1 MLDSGSGSGDSSGTT
16 NAPVTNE
23 NPYATITLNP
33 PANIDFVF
41 DGLTVTEELNKPFDM
56 VLDVSSN
63 MATGQ
68 LIALLGSS
76 LTLTLKQSEPPPQS
90 QSGGSQS
97 QSGGGSQPSPSQS
110 RPTRY
115 FNGIMVHVEYAGMAQ
130 GAYRYHIELKPWIW
144 LLSRVHDCKIYQNQ
158 TAWQVITSVFRDNGF
173 SDFSDKRQNQSGEIA
188 MENCVQYHESSLDFV
203 TRLMELYG
211 IYYYYQHE
219 EAGHSIVFADDPN
232 SHTALPDEIP
242 YSRDMTESRTV
253 DDHIWSFSSKTKLQ
267 PGAVSARAYNFTTPS
282 ADLTAK
288 SRQPGAH
295 THGGFEVFNYPGTY
309 DTAAHGQALADV
321 RMQNLVA
328 RRHQMGG
335 ESNARG
341 LRTGVKMSM
350 GGFQEDAMNQSY
362 LITKSTTTIGMG
374 DSKSGDQGD
383 LTDTYRN
390 TFEALPETVPFRP
403 DVTVQ
408 RPMIRGPQSAKVV
421 GAAGDEITTDQ
432 YGRVKV
438 KFYWDRSAAQD
449 ETASCWIRVSQM
461 AAGQGFGAMSIP
473 RVGEEVVVIF
483 LDGNPDRPI
492 IVGRVY
498 NANVTV
504 PYGLP
509 DNKTRTT
516 IKTNSS
522 PGGGGFNELRF
533 EDKKGSEEV
542 FLQAQ
547 KDFNRVVVQGNDT
560 LKVQQGDRSITI
572 DQGSYN
578 TTVAM
583 ANHTVTVAAGSSTT
597 TAAQAIELMVAGSS
611 IRIAPEGIT
620 ITAPALTI
628 TAPMVTIN
636 GAVTVNGVLTVNGAL
651 VTGGSRRAGPGP
663 PAGRHRSGRYRAA
676 APPAR
681 PGRA

>member
-1 MLDSGSGSGDSSGTT
+1 MLDSDGGSSDSSGTT
-16 NAPVTNE
+16 EAPVTND

-33 PANIDFVF
+33 PAQIDFVF
-41 DGLTVTEELNKPFDM
+41 DGITVTEELNKPFDM

-76 LTLTLKQSEPPPQS
+76 LTLTLKQSPPPQS
-90 QSGGSQS
+90 QSGPS
-97 QSGGGSQPSPSQS
+97 GGSQPSSS
-110 RPTRY
+110 ERPTRY
-115 FNGIMVHVEYAGMAQ
+115 FNGVMVHVEYAGMTQ

-173 SDFSDKRQNQSGEIA
+173 SDFSDKRQNQSGEIP

-211 IYYYYQHE
+211 IYYYYEHDD
-219 EAGHSIVFADDPN
+219 GSHSIVFADDPN
-232 SHTALPDEIP
+232 SHTAMPDEVP

-282 ADLTAK
+282 ADLTSK
-288 SRQPGAH
+288 SMQPGAH

-335 ESNARG
+335 ASNARG

-350 GGFQEDAMNQSY
+350 GGFQEDEMNQSY

-374 DSKSGDQGD
+374 DSKSGSQGD

-403 DVTVQ
+403 DMTVQ

-449 ETASCWIRVSQM
+449 ETASCWIRVSQL
-461 AAGQGFGAMSIP
+461 AAGQGFGGMSIP
-473 RVGEEVVVIF
+473 RVGEEGRVPCRA
-483 LDGNPDRPI
+483 GRPARP
-492 IVGRVY
+492 VTTGRVY

-509 DNKTRTT
+509 GNKTRTT

-522 PGGGGFNELRF
+522 PGGGGYNELRF

-542 FLQAQ
+542 FFQAQ

-560 LKVQQGDRSITI
+560 LGVQQGNRTVTI
-572 DQGSYN
+572 DQGNHN
-578 TTVAM
+578 TTVTTG
-583 ANHTVTVAAGSSTT
+583 NHTVTVAAGSSTT
-597 TAAQAIELMVAGSS
+597 MAAQAITLTVAGSS
-611 IRIAPEGIT
+611 IVIGPEGIT
-620 ITAPALTI
+620 ITAPTLTLNAPAVTI
-628 TAPMVTIN
+628 T

-651 VTGGSRRAGPGP
+651 VTAG
-663 PAGRHRSGRYRAA
+663 
-676 APPAR
+676 
-681 PGRA
+681 

>member
-1 MLDSGSGSGDSSGTT
+1 MSGSDSSSGDSGDSSSGT
-16 NAPVTNE
+16 VTNS
-23 NPYATITLNP
+23 NPYATITISP
-33 PANIDFVF
+33 PAEIDFVF

-56 VLDVSSN
+56 VMDVSSN
-63 MATGQ
+63 LATGQ
-68 LIALLGSS
+68 LIPLLGSS
-76 LTLTLKQSEPPPQS
+76 LTLTLRQSAPLPQ
-90 QSGGSQS
+90 G
-97 QSGGGSQPSPSQS
+97 QSGGGQGQSDGSQPSAGE

-173 SDFSDKRQNQSGEIA
+173 SDFSDKRQNGSGEIS

-219 EAGHSIVFADDPN
+219 ESGHSIVFADDPN

-335 ESNARG
+335 ASNARG
-341 LRTGVKMSM
+341 LRTGVRMSM
-350 GGFQEDAMNQSY
+350 GGFQEDEMNQSY

-390 TFEALPETVPFRP
+390 TFEALPSTVPFRP
-403 DVTVQ
+403 DITVQ

-449 ETASCWIRVSQM
+449 ESASCWIRVSQM
-461 AAGQGFGAMSIP
+461 AAGQGFGGMSIP
-473 RVGEEVVVIF
+473 RVGEEVIVVF
-483 LDGNPDRPI
+483 LDGSPDRPI

-522 PGGGGFNELRF
+522 PGGGGYNELRF

-542 FLQAQ
+542 YLQAQ

-560 LKVQQGDRSITI
+560 LKVQEGNRTVTI
-572 DQGSYN
+572 DKGNYD
-578 TTVAM
+578 TTV
-583 ANHTVTVAAGSSTT
+583 TAASHSVSVLAGGSKV
-597 TAAQAIELMVAGSS
+597 TAAQSIELTVAGSTVM
-611 IRIAPEGIT
+611 ITPEGIT
-620 ITAPALTI
+620 LTAPT
-628 TAPMVTIN
+628 VTIN
-636 GAVTVNGVLTVNGAL
+636 APAVTLNAPAVTVNGVLTVNGAL
-651 VTGGSRRAGPGP
+651 VTAG
-663 PAGRHRSGRYRAA
+663 
-676 APPAR
+676 
-681 PGRA
+681 